1 MIKVVII
8 GGGFGGLSASRRLC
22 KSGIKLEV
30 ILIDKKQTVDFLP
43 MLPDCI
49 GRMLSPDFLS
59 YRIEDLGGKL
69 GFNFIN
75 GEVITLDLDK
85 KEVSVNSEGLK
96 YDYLII
102 ASGSE
107 TNFYGNQGIR
117 QYACVLGGVSDARKM
132 VDRLSQGKF
141 DNYVVGGGGYTGIEV
156 ATNLRLFLNRNNK
169 KGKIVIVERAPEILG
184 TLPEWMK
191 EYVVDN
197 LRRLDIEISVNNTI
211 DIIEERRIHLS
222 EGKTLDNTFVV
233 WTAGV
238 KTSSFIQNLK
248 VDKNPQGRIKVDEYL
263 RLNNNCF
270 VIGDAA
276 SFSHQ
281 EGILRM
287 AVQFAITQ
295 GDFAGAN
302 IIRAIKGLGLHKY
315 KARDLGYI
323 IPMAN
328 NRSCGSILGLNFKG
342 SLPTILHFIMCI
354 YRSYGIRNKIGII
367 KDLLKNRCL

>member
-1 MIKVVII
+1 MKVIII

-30 ILIDKKQTVDFLP
+30 MLIDKKQTVDFLP

-49 GRMLSPDFLS
+49 GRMISPEFLS
-59 YRIEDLGGKL
+59 YGIENIGRKL
-69 GFNFIN
+69 GFNFIK
-75 GEVITLDLDK
+75 GEVIAVDLEK

-117 QYACVLGGVSDARKM
+117 QYAYTLDGISDARKM
-132 VDRLSQGKF
+132 IDGLGQGKF
-141 DNYVVGGGGYTGIEV
+141 DNFVVGGGGYTGIEV
-156 ATNLRLFLNRNNK
+156 ATNLRLFLNRNGM
-169 KGKIVIVERAPEILG
+169 KGRIVIVERAPAILG
-184 TLPEWMK
+184 PLPEWMK
-191 EYVVDN
+191 KYVIDN
-197 LRRLDIEISVNNTI
+197 LQRLNIEISVNNTI
-211 DIIEERRIHLS
+211 DIIEEHRIHLS
-222 EGKTLDNTFVV
+222 EGKILDNVFVV
-233 WTAGV
+233 WAAGV

-276 SFSHQ
+276 NFSQ
-281 EGILRM
+281 QNNFLRM
-287 AVQFAITQ
+287 AVQFAIAQ
-295 GDFAGAN
+295 GDLAGAN
-302 IIRAIKGLGLHKY
+302 IIRDIKGLNLRKY
-315 KARDLGYI
+315 KPLDLGYI

-328 NRSCGSILGLNFKG
+328 NRSCGSILGLNLKG
-342 SLPTILHFIMCI
+342 FLPTIFHFIMCI
-354 YRSYGIRNKIGII
+354 YRSYGKRNKIGII
-367 KDLLKNRCL
+367 KDLLKRR